1 MRKKISLRKKIAQH
15 PSYFAPGS
23 SSDVALLFKTKGIM
37 KYNEIL
43 KEENLVLNHEGAR
56 AFRMTPEMELYTA
69 AVTSALS
76 GKFYESPKEFVERIS
91 TLVGKVDPM
100 FTAQLAVYTRTV
112 MNLRSIPLLL
122 IVELAKVHSGDDL
135 VSRAVGRTVLR
146 ADEITELLMCYQWRN
161 PAPGIKKL
169 GKLSRQIQNG
179 LKESFNRFDEYQFA
193 KYDRDSEVKLKD
205 ALFLVHPKAKDA
217 AQQEI
222 FDKIVAGTLQT
233 PYTWETQLSAL
244 GQQDFDSP
252 KAKKAAVKALWEELL
267 DSGKLGYMALLRN
280 LRNILQAEV
289 SHGHVKRLCAR
300 LADPEQVAKSRQLP
314 FRFLSAYREM
324 KGVQSAH
331 TARFLS
337 ALEKAVKA
345 SVENME
351 GFDANTNVLVAA
363 DVSGSMQR
371 AVSPKSSVQNFDIG
385 ILLSML
391 LKSKCASVVSG
402 MFGDTWK
409 VVNLPQDS
417 ILENTLEMHRREGEV
432 GYSTNGYKVIEW
444 LISNKVRMDK
454 VMIFTDCQM
463 WDSEHRGYYLSDKE
477 ISDSWHKY
485 KAMYPEAKLYL
496 FDLAGYGQAPLK
508 LAEPDVFLIAGWS
521 EKVFDVM
528 DAVDRGEDA
537 LSEIRKI
544 VL

>member
-1 MRKKISLRKKIAQH
+1 
-15 PSYFAPGS
+15 
-23 SSDVALLFKTKGIM
+23 M

-43 KEENLVLNHEGAR
+43 KEENKVLNHEGAR

-76 GKFYESPKEFVERIS
+76 GKFYESPKEFIGRIS
-91 TLVGKVDPM
+91 TLVGRVDPM
-100 FTAQLAVYTRTV
+100 FVAQLAVYTRTV

-122 IVELAKVHSGDDL
+122 LVELAKVHSGDDL
-135 VSRAVGRTVLR
+135 VSRAVGKTVLR
-146 ADEITELLMCYQWRN
+146 ADEISELLMCYQWRN
-161 PAPGIKKL
+161 PSSGVKKL

-217 AQQEI
+217 AQQEL
-222 FDKIVAGTLQT
+222 FDKIVAGTLET

-244 GQQDFDSP
+244 GQQHFESP
-252 KAKKAAVKALWEELL
+252 EAKRAAVKALWEELL

-289 SHGHVKRLCAR
+289 SPGHVERLCIR

-324 KGVQSAH
+324 MGVKSSFA
-331 TARFLS
+331 AKVLY

-345 SVENME
+345 SVENIE
-351 GFDANTNVLVAA
+351 GFDANTNLLVAA
-363 DVSGSMQR
+363 DVSASMQR

-402 MFGDTWK
+402 MFGNTWK
-409 VVNLPQDS
+409 VLNLPQES
-417 ILENTLEMHRREGEV
+417 ILANTLEMHRREGEV
-432 GYSTNGYKVIEW
+432 GYSTNGYKVIDW
-444 LISNKVRMDK
+444 LIVNKVRMDK

-463 WDSEHRGYYLSDKE
+463 WDSEHRGYYRSEKE

-496 FDLAGYGQAPLK
+496 FDLAGYGQAPLN
-508 LAEPDVFLIAGWS
+508 LVEPDVYLIAGWS

-528 DAVDRGEDA
+528 DAVDKGEDA

>member
-1 MRKKISLRKKIAQH
+1 
-15 PSYFAPGS
+15 
-23 SSDVALLFKTKGIM
+23 M
-37 KYNEIL
+37 KFNEIL
-43 KEENLVLNHEGAR
+43 KEENQVLNHEGAR

-91 TLVGKVDPM
+91 MLVGRVDPM
-100 FTAQLAVYTRTV
+100 FVAQLAVYTRTV

-122 IVELAKVHSGDDL
+122 LVELAKVHSGDDI
-135 VSRAVGRTVLR
+135 VSRAVGKTVLR
-146 ADEITELLMCYQWRN
+146 ADEISELLMCYQWRN

-179 LKESFNRFDEYQFA
+179 LKEAFNRFDEYQFA
-193 KYDRDSEVKLKD
+193 KYDRKDAEVKLKD

-217 AQQEI
+217 AQQVL
-222 FDKIVAGTLQT
+222 FDKIVADTLQT

-244 GQQDFDSP
+244 GQQQFETP
-252 KAKKAAVKALWEELL
+252 EAKKTAVKALWEELL

-280 LRNILQAEV
+280 LRNILQADV
-289 SHGHVKRLCAR
+289 SPEHVERLCVR
-300 LADPEQVAKSRQLP
+300 LADPEQVAKSKQLP

-324 KGVQSAH
+324 KGVQS
-331 TARFLS
+331 TFVARVLS
-337 ALEKAVKA
+337 ALEAAVKA
-345 SVENME
+345 SVANME

-371 AVSPKSSVQNFDIG
+371 PVSDRSSVQNFDIG

-417 ILENTLEMHRREGEV
+417 ILANTLEMHRREGEV

-444 LISNKVRMDK
+444 LIANKVRMDK

-463 WDSEHRGYYLSDKE
+463 WDSGHRRGWFNYEKAINDY
-477 ISDSWHKY
+477 WHKY
-485 KAMYPEAKLYL
+485 KAENPEAKLYL
-496 FDLAGYGQAPLK
+496 FDLAGYGQAPLN
-508 LAEPDVFLIAGWS
+508 LVEPDVYLVAGWS

-528 DAVDRGEDA
+528 AAIDRGEDA